1 MWSASLTS
9 SLKAMRIFTGKT
21 RGRKKENKTIV
32 ASFKVVARYIILFVT
47 LPVATFLRSEQ
58 KHHVLFRKDENI
70 LVEQRKETDLKRRRG
85 VLLFPSF
92 RTAQFDLLDQNVK
105 KVRQNATFISQ
116 LFTLEFMNV
125 TFSPTF

>member
-1 MWSASLTS
+1 M
-9 SLKAMRIFTGKT
+9 
-21 RGRKKENKTIV
+21 
-32 ASFKVVARYIILFVT
+32 ASFKVVARYIILFVA

-85 VLLFPSF
+85 VFLFPSF

-105 KVRQNATFISQ
+105 KVRQNATFVSQ

>member
-1 MWSASLTS
+1 M
-9 SLKAMRIFTGKT
+9 
-21 RGRKKENKTIV
+21 
-32 ASFKVVARYIILFVT
+32 ASFKVVARYIILFVA

-92 RTAQFDLLDQNVK
+92 RTAQFDLLDQNRNLLKKFVK
-105 KVRQNATFISQ
+105 MQHSY
-116 LFTLEFMNV
+116 LSYLLL
-125 TFSPTF
+125 SL